1 LEKWPNFFIVGAP
14 RAGTTTLYDYLKRT
28 EGVFMSPK
36 KEPHYFSQAISHTK
50 APHAIRDKKKYLSL
64 FNGVKNEK
72 AVGEASS
79 SYLWDPL
86 APQLIHKQF
95 PEAKIII
102 ILRDPIERSFSNYYW
117 RIGSGRKFS
126 SFYDAIQKSLQV
138 KDDFFKGVIIEGS
151 WYYEQ
156 VKRYLD
162 IFGTKQVKIII
173 FEEFI
178 KEPRKKIK
186 EILEFIDVDSQVP
199 IETDLPHNV
208 LSEPRGRFARTILQS
223 EKIKKMGRAIL
234 SDRKQE
240 ILVRKVL
247 GKKTIK
253 TKMLQKDRTF
263 LENLF
268 REDAQKLQ
276 KLLKTKF
283 PWNWVNR

>member
-1 LEKWPNFFIVGAP
+1 MEKWPNFFIVGAP

-28 EGVFMSPK
+28 DGVFMSPK
-36 KEPHYFSQAISHTK
+36 KEPHYFSQGIPHAK

-64 FNGVKNEK
+64 FNGTKNEK

-79 SYLWDPL
+79 SYLWDPR
-86 APQLIHKQF
+86 APQLIHKQV

-102 ILRDPIERSFSNYYW
+102 ILRDPIERSYSNYFW

-138 KDDFFKGVIIEGS
+138 EDDFFKAVIIEGS

-199 IETDLPHNV
+199 TEIDLPHNV
-208 LSEPRGRFARTILQS
+208 LAEPRGRLARSILQS

-240 ILVRKVL
+240 IIVRKVL

-268 REDAQKLQ
+268 KEDAQKLQ
-276 KLLKTKF
+276 KLLKIKF
-283 PWNWVNR
+283 PWKWVDQ